1 MFILPGRSF
10 RLGGGLALLGLVVLA
25 MPTGCGERT
34 TAPPPPSP
42 VEANA
47 VEARENALAA
57 IDRLLEAR
65 RVDEAARVAERLA
78 EVHPDDAA
86 VALRL
91 GRVRVAERSL
101 AVDADPRRDLL
112 SSAAADALLRAI
124 EGGIEDPE
132 TFALAATLL
141 ESCDR
146 DVEAEPLWRRLAD
159 DDPGDPEPPLR
170 LALNLESQGRRGEA
184 VAIAETTRD
193 RHPDHAFAAVVLG
206 ELQLASGDERGLE
219 ALAEGVRLDPGQD
232 AWRLRQAV
240 WLRRLGRC
248 EEAILILAASSAE
261 TPSGLARTREIAACW
276 RRLKRPGKAASTW
289 TDAARRRDLSPA
301 QAGEAW
307 REAARSHLDAGERE
321 AAWRCLQEAAV
332 ADPEHPM
339 LAELE
344 RAVAGASRE
353 SPADPG

>member
-91 GRVRVAERSL
+91 GRVRV
-101 AVDADPRRDLL
+101 ADPRRDLL

-206 ELQLASGDERGLE
+206 ELRLASGDERGLE

-276 RRLKRPGKAASTW
+276 RRLQRPGKEASTW

-344 RAVAGASRE
+344 RAVAGASGE

>member
-1 MFILPGRSF
+1 
-10 RLGGGLALLGLVVLA
+10 
-25 MPTGCGERT
+25 
-34 TAPPPPSP
+34 
-42 VEANA
+42 
-47 VEARENALAA
+47 
-57 IDRLLEAR
+57 
-65 RVDEAARVAERLA
+65 
-78 EVHPDDAA
+78 
-86 VALRL
+86 
-91 GRVRVAERSL
+91 VRVAERSL
-101 AVDADPRRDLL
+101 AVDAGPRRDLR

-146 DVEAEPLWRRLAD
+146 DAEAEPLWRRLAD
-159 DDPGDPEPPLR
+159 IDPGDPDPILR
-170 LALNLESQGRRGEA
+170 LALNLESQGRRAEA
-184 VAIAETTRD
+184 SAIAETTRR

-219 ALAEGVRLDPGQD
+219 TLAEGVRLDPDQD

-240 WLRRLGRC
+240 WLRRLDRC

-276 RRLKRPGKAASTW
+276 RRLGRPGKAAATW
-289 TDAARRRDLSPA
+289 ADAARGRHLSSA

-307 REAARSHLDAGERE
+307 REAARAHLDAGERE
-321 AAWRCLQEAAV
+321 AAWRCLQEASV
-332 ADPEHPM
+332 ADPEHPT

-344 RAVAGASRE
+344 RAVAGASAGDSAGDSRA
-353 SPADPG
+353 SPTDPE